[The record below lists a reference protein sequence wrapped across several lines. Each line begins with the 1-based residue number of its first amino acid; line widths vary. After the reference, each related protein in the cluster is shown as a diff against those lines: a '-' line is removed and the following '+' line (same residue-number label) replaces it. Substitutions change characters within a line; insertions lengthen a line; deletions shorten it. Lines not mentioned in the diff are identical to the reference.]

1 MSAFADKSKLSTKD
15 EVDLTSARLSDVRT
29 DSRDLLP
36 SDSPYRLNEVEL
48 KNLLSFIERWHG
60 VVCELGGLT

>member
-1 MSAFADKSKLSTKD
+1 MCAFADKSKLSTKD
-15 EVDLTSARLSDVRT
+15 EVDLSCARLSDVHV

-36 SDSPYRLNEVEL
+36 SDPPHRLNEVEL